1 MPPPAARSILSATA
15 PTAALRLAVARA
27 DVAPLRGSA
36 TTLPVTL
43 ATRVALSGSD
53 LSLSEID
60 ASVAGAKLRGKVS
73 VGLAAPHAVQGDL
86 DADSVDASALIAAAV
101 GMPPG
106 VAGKDGGWA
115 WPDAPFEGGWFGD
128 FTGALTIKA
137 RQFAVLP
144 GLAARE
150 FRGTLRLG
158 KNALAFDDVTGVLS
172 GGRLTGSLDFRNGAE
187 GLVTRGAIALA
198 GADVAALLP
207 AAARPPITGALDLS
221 LTVEGA
227 GRSPQALIGSLH
239 GAGKIALSDAAF
251 AGLDP
256 RAFDAVTRAVDQ
268 GLSIDV
274 ARISDVVRKALDSGR
289 LSIKHAQGGI
299 VVTAGQARLTDFTA
313 KGADAD
319 LSLIGNLDLIDGA
332 LDSHLILSGKSGDA
346 RPDIFM
352 SLKGPVNA
360 PARSVDVSALT
371 GWLTLRAVENEARRL
386 KAAQDAQAKA
396 APPPPRAPPT
406 ARAAAGAAAAGHAA
420 AGGRAGFAGA
430 DLCGSFAAAAR
441 AEAGSVNRPAALT
454 EPGACRPARAPAA
467 RRRLRAVMVE
477 HEQPDRGRQVAVAA
491 VGVDGG
497 HLFGQRQLMAV
508 GDFLEALPER
518 VLEADA
524 RFVTGD
530 DDRAFDHRRFHR
542 SPPLSIWCASRSR
555 SALARVASCNLRRCA
570 GRPCARRLACARSS
584 SCRRFARLRAVR
596 RLTSS
601 AIRLSS
607 AVTGYIRAMLDADSH
622 APYAD
627 IRQSSI
633 FATKE
638 RESIRWRRQKCSNYR
653 KNSKHA

>member
-1 MPPPAARSILSATA
+1 
-15 PTAALRLAVARA
+15 
-27 DVAPLRGSA
+27 
-36 TTLPVTL
+36 
-43 ATRVALSGSD
+43 
-53 LSLSEID
+53 
-60 ASVAGAKLRGKVS
+60 
-73 VGLAAPHAVQGDL
+73 
-86 DADSVDASALIAAAV
+86 
-101 GMPPG
+101 
-106 VAGKDGGWA
+106 
-115 WPDAPFEGGWFGD
+115 
-128 FTGALTIKA
+128 
-137 RQFAVLP
+137 VLP

-158 KNALAFDDVTGVLS
+158 KNALAFDDVAGVLS

-360 PARSVDVSALT
+360 PARRVDVSALT

-396 APPPPRAPPT
+396 APPPPRPPTTRAPPL
-406 ARAAAGAAAAGHAA
+406 APPLLAMPPQA
-420 AGGRAGFAGA
+420 
-430 DLCGSFAAAAR
+430 
-441 AEAGSVNRPAALT
+441 V
-454 EPGACRPARAPAA
+454 APALPA
-467 RRRLRAVMVE
+467 PIYVDPLPR
-477 HEQPDRGRQVAVAA
+477 PRGPKPEASI
-491 VGVDGG
+491 GP
-497 HLFGQRQLMAV
+497 QR
-508 GDFLEALPER
+508 
-518 VLEADA
+518 
-524 RFVTGD
+524 
-530 DDRAFDHRRFHR
+530 
-542 SPPLSIWCASRSR
+542 
-555 SALARVASCNLRRCA
+555 
-570 GRPCARRLACARSS
+570 
-584 SCRRFARLRAVR
+584 
-596 RLTSS
+596 
-601 AIRLSS
+601 
-607 AVTGYIRAMLDADSH
+607 
-622 APYAD
+622 
-627 IRQSSI
+627 
-633 FATKE
+633 
-638 RESIRWRRQKCSNYR
+638 
-653 KNSKHA
+653 

>member
-1 MPPPAARSILSATA
+1 
-15 PTAALRLAVARA
+15 LAVARA
-27 DVAPLRGSA
+27 DAAPLRGSA
-36 TTLPVTL
+36 TTLPISL
-43 ATRVALSGSD
+43 ATRVALSGND
-53 LSLSEID
+53 LSLNEIE

-86 DADSVDASALIAAAV
+86 DADSIDASALIAAAV

-115 WPDAPFEGGWFGD
+115 WPDAPFEGGWLGD

-137 RQFAVLP
+137 RQLTVLP

-158 KNALAFDDVTGVLS
+158 KNALAFDDIKGVVS

-313 KGADAD
+313 KGTDAD
-319 LSLIGNLDLIDGA
+319 LSLIGSLDLIDGA

-360 PARSVDVSALT
+360 PARNVDVSALT

-396 APPPPRAPPT
+396 APPPLSGAPPPTRAPPL
-406 ARAAAGAAAAGHAA
+406 APPPLAMPPQA
-420 AGGRAGFAGA
+420 
-430 DLCGSFAAAAR
+430 
-441 AEAGSVNRPAALT
+441 V
-454 EPGACRPARAPAA
+454 APALPA
-467 RRRLRAVMVE
+467 PISVDPLPR
-477 HEQPDRGRQVAVAA
+477 PRGPKPEASI
-491 VGVDGG
+491 GP
-497 HLFGQRQLMAV
+497 QR
-508 GDFLEALPER
+508 
-518 VLEADA
+518 
-524 RFVTGD
+524 
-530 DDRAFDHRRFHR
+530 
-542 SPPLSIWCASRSR
+542 
-555 SALARVASCNLRRCA
+555 
-570 GRPCARRLACARSS
+570 
-584 SCRRFARLRAVR
+584 
-596 RLTSS
+596 
-601 AIRLSS
+601 
-607 AVTGYIRAMLDADSH
+607 
-622 APYAD
+622 
-627 IRQSSI
+627 
-633 FATKE
+633 
-638 RESIRWRRQKCSNYR
+638 
-653 KNSKHA
+653 